1 VQYRLS
7 AALAATARTMYVQRE
22 RLPGVLLRLP
32 RPQLGA
38 SALSH
43 APTSRNTRLP
53 DSSCCCWLLLWVV
66 SRNEALPSALGDDIH
81 GVAFLEA
88 VRSNSPLAPRR

>member
-1 VQYRLS
+1 
-7 AALAATARTMYVQRE
+7 
-22 RLPGVLLRLP
+22 
-32 RPQLGA
+32 
-38 SALSH
+38 
-43 APTSRNTRLP
+43 LP